1 MKILVVG
8 SSAREHALAW
18 RLSVGASPAEVTVVP
33 GNPGIARDY
42 RCVSGEVTPD
52 LLERESPDLVVVGPA
67 APLVAGLADEVRRLG
82 IPVVGPP
89 AEAARLGGSKTAAK
103 EMMVRHGIPTPPFRS
118 CSDTDQ
124 ALAAVDDLGIPVV
137 VKADGL
143 TRGSGVTVCTSRDAA
158 EVAIDG
164 ALRQRRFGAAG
175 ERVVIEKH
183 LRGDGVSLTVLVD
196 ESGYLLMPVARSYE
210 QAGEG
215 GQGPNTSGM
224 GAIIPN
230 PAVSPGIIQS
240 IEDLIIKPS
249 IEAIHQEAAPGAGAY
264 RGFLH
269 FGLILS
275 DDGPQM
281 VDYKIRFGDPEAQVT
296 LPLLEGDFAGLLL
309 GLAQGRLMEAARE
322 SSFGV
327 RSGAACSVVAVA
339 AGYPG
344 PSSPGEFLHD
354 QRGGDEARQGTS
366 MVFFHEVQEEG
377 AGLSTAGG
385 RVLTVSAV
393 AGDPDEARLRAYQRM
408 LQLSFRG
415 ITFRRDIGGDP
426 VISRVMEEGDVFLP
440 QFSKR
445 GGLLPVVV
453 QEVESGDILMVA
465 YANDEALEETLTSRR
480 AAFWSTSR
488 NRLWIKGETSGDT
501 LTVEEVRVDCDQD
514 ALLYRVRLNGQG
526 VCHTRQADG
535 THRRRCFYRSVKER
549 RELSFS
555 DCPHEAPHHG
565 SESGGCCS

>member
-1 MKILVVG
+1 MKILIVG
-8 SSAREHALAW
+8 SSAREHAFAW
-18 RLSVGASPAEVTVVP
+18 RLSAGDPSVEVTVVP
-33 GNPGIARDY
+33 GNPGIAREY
-42 RCVSGEVTPD
+42 RCLPTEVTPD
-52 LLERESPDLVVVGPA
+52 LLRQEAPDLVVVGSA

-89 AEAARLGGSKTAAK
+89 GEAARLGDSKTAAK
-103 EMMVRHGIPTPPFRS
+103 EMMVRHGIPTPSFRS
-118 CSDTDQ
+118 CTDTEE
-124 ALAAVDDLGIPVV
+124 ALAAVDELGIPVV

-230 PAVSPGIIQS
+230 PAVSPEIIQV
-240 IEDLIIKPS
+240 IESRIIKPS
-249 IEAIHQEAAPGAGAY
+249 VEAIHQEAAPGAGAY

-269 FGLILS
+269 FGLILTG
-275 DDGPQM
+275 DGPQM

-296 LPLLEGDFAGLLL
+296 LPLLEGNFATLLL
-309 GLAQGRLMEAARE
+309 GLARGRLMEAARE
-322 SSFGV
+322 ASFGV
-327 RSGAACSVVAVA
+327 RPGAACSVVAVS

-344 PSSPGEFLHD
+344 PSAQGELLRD
-354 QRGGDEARQGTS
+354 DGGGPDETRA
-366 MVFFHEVQEEG
+366 VFYHEVREEKQI
-377 AGLSTAGG
+377 LSTAGG
-385 RVLTVSAV
+385 RVFTVSAV
-393 AGDPDEARLRAYQRM
+393 GDDPDQARLRAYQRM
-408 LQLSFRG
+408 LQISFRG
-415 ITFRRDIGGDP
+415 ISFRRDIGGDAI
-426 VISRVMEEGDVFLP
+426 ISRVMEEGTVFLP

-445 GGLLPVVV
+445 GGILPVVV
-453 QEVESGDILMVA
+453 QEADSGDILMVA
-465 YANDEALEETLTSRR
+465 YANAQALEHTLASGR

-488 NRLWIKGETSGDT
+488 NKLWIKGETSGDT

-526 VCHTRQADG
+526 VCHTQDLHG
-535 THRRRCFYRSVKER
+535 NHRRRCFYRSLQDDGQLFFDEGPGPK
-549 RELSFS
+549 
-555 DCPHEAPHHG
+555 
-565 SESGGCCS
+565 GCCS